1 MGQIMT
7 RRAHRRQERSLL
19 SGGGLPFL
27 SFAVAAVIFW
37 AVWHSKISRQVESS
51 AMETPTTGVMV
62 LGMHRS
68 GTSMLTGLLSNFGY
82 ALGAGPDSDLF
93 EAASDNVKGFFENKF
108 IVFQNDVFFEAQ
120 NMAWDYNISLFDP
133 DLALEGDLDKNGER
147 GLSFLNNEPS
157 FFGLFNNH
165 PKGVPYLQ
173 KDPRMCITLPAWLRM
188 LNNRPAILF
197 TYRHP
202 LEVAE
207 SLKRREEK
215 EHEGEAYPLT
225 YGLYLWIVYNTQA
238 LRHSERLCRVH
249 TSNNAIFKS
258 PLEELLRIHDE
269 LTVKCHVMP
278 PPVARVSQSV
288 VDSFVDPK
296 LQHNSK
302 ERKKEEEKLGVLK
315 DFGDNCVAR
324 EFESEYEKGSS
335 NREAETSMFLMAME
349 IYCDLE
355 SGKAYRKDYK
365 WPDILHWQ
373 RPARIS

>member
-278 PPVARVSQSV
+278 PPVPEISHEVI
-288 VDSFVDPK
+288 DSFIDPH
-296 LQHNSK
+296 LQHQK
-302 ERKKEEEKLGVLK
+302 GFGGAVVK
-315 DFGDNCVAR
+315 DFGDGCLAR
-324 EFESEYEKGSS
+324 AFSS
-335 NREAETSMFLMAME
+335 DYAEGTVERDAENSMYLAAME
-349 IYCDLE
+349 FYCDLE
-355 SGKAYRKDYK
+355 SGKAYRDDYE
-365 WPDILHWQ
+365 WLSIPFMRYPRTLEET
-373 RPARIS
+373 